1 MAPGMTFLETIFE
14 QLQRAAGRAVVSEI
28 HDGQLR
34 PVTGDEL
41 LRMIQQARQ
50 FLRARGLKKG
60 DRCALLA
67 SNSIRWIA
75 LDLALMA
82 EGVVVVPLY
91 SRQAPAELIHMLRD
105 SLPLRVFCTNAA
117 VAAELKKLWPTAP
130 NISLLDSIFVD
141 EPEATTPPLK
151 HEDADLVTI
160 IYTSGTSGEAKGV
173 MLNAGNVTFMLGSTN
188 ARLDALMGS
197 RTEPDKIFHYLP
209 FSFAASWIATLS
221 FLSRESTLALSS
233 DLTKLAEEMKLAS
246 PDYFLNVPTLLERVR
261 KRIQETIQ
269 ERGAFAATVFS
280 KAQGAYERAGTV
292 AVRLTDSL
300 WLGIANRFMFPTIRS
315 GLGAN
320 LKALICGS
328 APLALETQRFFMMLG
343 IPVLQVYGLTE
354 TTAICTM
361 DDPHRVVPG
370 SVGVAIPGSEMKIA
384 ENGEI
389 LVRGPHV
396 FPGYWKREKATAE
409 ALEGEWFHTG
419 DQGEVDATGNWRIT
433 GRLKNLIVLNSGHK
447 VPPEPLET
455 SLREALPAAEQAV
468 LIGDQRS
475 FLSALV
481 TMNSSDGADA
491 TAVQSAIDLVNKD
504 LPHYKQVRAFRIVPE
519 PFSAD
524 NGMLTSNGKL
534 KRDVIGQ
541 RYAAEIEEMYAK
553 KAE

>member
-1 MAPGMTFLETIFE
+1 MTFLETIFE
-14 QLQRAAGRAVVSEI
+14 RLQRAESRTVVSEI

-34 PVTGDEL
+34 PVTGAQL
-41 LRMIQQARQ
+41 LVMVQQARQ

-67 SNSIRWIA
+67 SNSVRWIA
-75 LDLALMA
+75 LDLALLA

-91 SRQAPAELIHMLRD
+91 SRQTPAELIHMLRD
-105 SLPLRVFCTNAA
+105 SMPLRVFCTNAA
-117 VAAELKKLWPTAP
+117 VAAELKKLWPSAP

-141 EPEATTPPLK
+141 EPTAATPPLK
-151 HEDADLVTI
+151 HDDADIVTI

-173 MLNAGNVTFMLGSTN
+173 MLNAANVTFMLSCTN
-188 ARLDALMGS
+188 ARLDELMGA
-197 RTEPDKIFHYLP
+197 RTEPDRIFHYLP
-209 FSFAASWIATLS
+209 FSFAASWIAMLS
-221 FLSRESTLALSS
+221 FLSRESTLTLSS

-246 PDYFLNVPTLLERVR
+246 PNYFLNVPTLLERVR
-261 KRIQETIQ
+261 KKIEETIAA
-269 ERGAFAATVFS
+269 RGALASTVFS
-280 KAQGAYERAGTV
+280 KARNAYGRGNSSQIQFG
-292 AVRLTDSL
+292 DSF
-300 WLGIANRFMFPTIRS
+300 WLGVANRFMFPTIRT
-315 GLGAN
+315 GIGAN

-328 APLALETQRFFMMLG
+328 APLALETQQFFTMLG

-361 DDPHRVVPG
+361 DDPHRAVAG
-370 SVGVAIPGSEMKIA
+370 SVGVAIPGSEMQIA

-389 LVRGPHV
+389 LVRGPHI

-409 ALEGEWFHTG
+409 VLEGGWFHTG

-433 GRLKNLIVLNSGHK
+433 GRLKNMIVLNSGHK

-455 SLREALPAAEQAV
+455 ALLQALPSAEQAV
-468 LIGDQRS
+468 LIGEQRS

-481 TMNSSDGADA
+481 AMNSPEGAGDA
-491 TAVQSAIDLVNKD
+491 AAQSAIDLVNKE

-534 KRDVIGQ
+534 KRDAIAQ

>member
-1 MAPGMTFLETIFE
+1 MAPATTFLETIFDR
-14 QLQRAAGRAVVSEI
+14 LQRSATRTVVTEI

-41 LRMIQQARQ
+41 LKMIQQARQ

-130 NISLLDSIFVD
+130 NISLLDGIFLD
-141 EPEATTPPLK
+141 EPAAATPPLK
-151 HEDADLVTI
+151 HEGADIVTI

-173 MLNAGNVTFMLGSTN
+173 MLNAGNVTFMLGCTN
-188 ARLDALMGS
+188 GRLDELMGA
-197 RTEPDKIFHYLP
+197 RTVPDRIFHYLP
-209 FSFAASWIATLS
+209 FSFAASWIAMLS
-221 FLSRESTLALSS
+221 FLARESTLTLSS
-233 DLTKLAEEMKLAS
+233 DLTKLADEMKLAS
-246 PDYFLNVPTLLERVR
+246 PNYFLNVPTLLERVR

-269 ERGAFAATVFS
+269 SRGAFAATVFS
-280 KAQGAYERAGTV
+280 KAQIAYERANTGATK
-292 AVRLTDSL
+292 LTDSF
-300 WLGIANRFMFPTIRS
+300 WLGIANRFMFPTIRA
-315 GLGAN
+315 GLGAD

-328 APLALETQRFFMMLG
+328 APLAMETQRFFMMLG

-370 SVGVAIPGSEMKIA
+370 SVGVAIAGAEMKIA
-384 ENGEI
+384 ETGEI
-389 LVRGPHV
+389 LVRGPHI
-396 FPGYWKREKATAE
+396 FPGYWKREQATAE
-409 ALEGEWFHTG
+409 ALENGWFHTG

-447 VPPEPLET
+447 VPPEPLENA
-455 SLREALPAAEQAV
+455 LLLALPGAEQAV
-468 LIGDQRS
+468 LVGDQRS
-475 FLSALV
+475 FLSALLAL
-481 TMNSSDGADA
+481 NSANGSDES
-491 TAVQSAIDLVNKD
+491 AVQSALDQVNKD

-519 PFSAD
+519 PFSPE

-534 KRDVIGQ
+534 KRDAIGQ

>member
-1 MAPGMTFLETIFE
+1 MTFLETIFDR
-14 QLQRAAGRAVVSEI
+14 LQRSASRTVVSEI
-28 HDGQLR
+28 HDGELR
-34 PVTGDEL
+34 PVTGEQL
-41 LRMIQQARQ
+41 LKMIQQARQ

-130 NISLLDSIFVD
+130 NISLLDSIFLD
-141 EPEATTPPLK
+141 EPAAATPPLK
-151 HEDADLVTI
+151 HEDADIVTI

-173 MLNAGNVTFMLGSTN
+173 MLNASNVTFMLGCTN
-188 ARLDALMGS
+188 GRLDELMGT
-197 RTEPDKIFHYLP
+197 RTEPDRIFHYLP
-209 FSFAASWIATLS
+209 FSFAASWIAMLS
-221 FLSRESTLALSS
+221 FLARDSALTLSS
-233 DLTKLAEEMKLAS
+233 DLTKLADEMKLAS
-246 PDYFLNVPTLLERVR
+246 PHYILNVPTLLERVR

-269 ERGAFAATVFS
+269 TRGAFAATVFS
-280 KAQGAYERAGTV
+280 KAQSAYQRAEGAAK
-292 AVRLTDSL
+292 LTDSF
-300 WLGIANRFMFPTIRS
+300 WLGIANRFMFPTIRA
-315 GLGAN
+315 GLGAD

-370 SVGVAIPGSEMKIA
+370 SVGVAIAGSEMKIA
-384 ENGEI
+384 ETGEI
-389 LVRGPHV
+389 MVRGLHI

-409 ALEGEWFHTG
+409 ALEGGWFHTG

-447 VPPEPLET
+447 VPPEPLENA
-455 SLREALPAAEQAV
+455 LLLALPGAEQAV
-468 LIGDQRS
+468 LVGDQRS
-475 FLSALV
+475 FLSALL
-481 TMNSSDGADA
+481 TMNSANGAA
-491 TAVQSAIDLVNKD
+491 ESAVQSAIDQVNKD

-519 PFSAD
+519 PFSPE

-541 RYAAEIEEMYAK
+541 RYAAEIEEMYSK